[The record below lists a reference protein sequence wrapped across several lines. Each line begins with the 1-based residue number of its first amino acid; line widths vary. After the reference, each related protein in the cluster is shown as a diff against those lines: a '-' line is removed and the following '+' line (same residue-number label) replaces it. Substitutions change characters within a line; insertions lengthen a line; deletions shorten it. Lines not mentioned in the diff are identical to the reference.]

1 MSLSCFNVV
10 KRTADGSRPVPET
23 IYTDV
28 VFVGDR
34 SGSMWDM
41 GRSPMEGA
49 SEFMTKYRDFAN
61 EDKNRN
67 RNIHVVMITFD
78 DKHEIIYDS
87 DAKHITSSDIRY
99 AYNSMEP
106 RGTTRLYDTAM
117 LAIHKQQTRI
127 NKILYGMSR
136 EARSLQP
143 DLCISFTLLTDGD
156 DNMSHI
162 FSKEDM
168 ADEIR
173 NHRQMYNAQCF
184 FAAANQDALVVG
196 SEYGFDRDNSLQMST
211 NEEEARE
218 AFRACTN
225 SSIRCSSR
233 EASGYTMAEREAS
246 CFVDMDLQE
255 EETDYQTE
263 YELEDNLSFGRATRC

>member
-1 MSLSCFNVV
+1 MSLSCLNIV
-10 KRTADGSRPVPET
+10 KRSADGVRPIPESV
-23 IYTDV
+23 YTDV

-41 GRSPMEGA
+41 GRSPSEGA
-49 SEFMTKYRDFAN
+49 SEFMTKYRDFAI
-61 EDKNRN
+61 EHKN

-78 DKHEIIYDS
+78 DKHEIIYDG
-87 DAKHITSSDIRY
+87 DAKHINASDIRY

-136 EARSLQP
+136 EARLLQP
-143 DLCISFTLLTDGD
+143 ELCISFTLLTDGD

-173 NHRQMYNAQCF
+173 NHKRKYNAQCF
-184 FAAANQDALVVG
+184 FAAANQNALIVG
-196 SEYGFDRDNSLQMST
+196 NEYGFGRDNSLQMST
-211 NEEEARE
+211 NEEEAME

-225 SSIRCSSR
+225 SSIRCASR
-233 EASGYTMAEREAS
+233 EPSGYTIAEREAS
-246 CFVDMDLQE
+246 CAVADYFSE
-255 EETDYQTE
+255 EEVEDSQSG
-263 YELEDNLSFGRATRC
+263 YELEESLSFDGRAMRC